1 MGSLV
6 TFPCE
11 EAEGIDLIDVI
22 AVTSTVEVED
32 GDCEVCE
39 VCEGIITRL
48 DTVVGKTG
56 TEYALA
62 GRGMLDARDESK
74 ITHVVDGV
82 DVLAVDLTSEVTG
95 RT

>member
-11 EAEGIDLIDVI
+11 EAEGIDSIDVI

-39 VCEGIITRL
+39 GIITRL
-48 DTVVGKTG
+48 DKAVGETE
-56 TEYALA
+56 TEYVLA
-62 GRGMLDARDESK
+62 GRGMLDARDESA
-74 ITHVVDGV
+74 IIHVVDGV
-82 DVLAVDLTSEVTG
+82 DVLAVGLTAEVTG

>member
-11 EAEGIDLIDVI
+11 EAEEIDLIDVT

-39 VCEGIITRL
+39 AIITGL
-48 DTVVGKTG
+48 DTAVRETG
-56 TEYALA
+56 TEYVLA
-62 GRGMLDARDESK
+62 GRGMLDARDESAM
-74 ITHVVDGV
+74 IHVADGL

>member
-6 TFPCE
+6 TFACE
-11 EAEGIDLIDVI
+11 GAEAIDLIDVV

-39 VCEGIITRL
+39 GIIIRL
-48 DTVVGKTG
+48 DTAVGETA
-56 TEYALA
+56 TEYVLA
-62 GRGMLDARDESK
+62 GKGILDARDDSA

-82 DVLAVDLTSEVTG
+82 AVLAVDLTSEVTG

>member
-1 MGSLV
+1 V
-6 TFPCE
+6 TCPCE

-32 GDCEVCE
+32 EDCE

-48 DTVVGKTG
+48 DTAVGETG
-56 TEYALA
+56 TEYVPE
-62 GRGMLDARDESK
+62 GRGMLDARDESA

-95 RT
+95 KT

>member
-1 MGSLV
+1 VGSLV
-6 TFPCE
+6 TFACE
-11 EAEGIDLIDVI
+11 GAEAIDLIDVV

-39 VCEGIITRL
+39 GIITRL
-48 DTVVGKTG
+48 DTAVGETG
-56 TEYALA
+56 TEFVMA
-62 GRGMLDARDESK
+62 GRGMLDARDESA
-74 ITHVVDGV
+74 IAHVVNGV